1 MMSSP
6 AVERRSPRPHVIVR
20 EDGPVWRVSVDGVP
34 HSAHATKEQAIRRA
48 RELARSAGAEVLVV
62 APEEPH
68 QATDES
74 DPH

>member
-1 MMSSP
+1 MMSSS

-48 RELARSAGAEVLVV
+48 RELAKTAGAELLVV
-62 APEEPH
+62 SPDAPG
-68 QATDES
+68 QATAES
-74 DPH
+74 DRD